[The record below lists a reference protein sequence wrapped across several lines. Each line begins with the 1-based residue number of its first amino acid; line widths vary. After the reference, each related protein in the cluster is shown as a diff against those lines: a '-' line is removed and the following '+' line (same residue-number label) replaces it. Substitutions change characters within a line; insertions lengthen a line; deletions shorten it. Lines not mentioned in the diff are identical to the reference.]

1 MKDKK
6 NAPRP
11 TSQPDEVAEAGRES
25 FPASDPPSNTGSV
38 GPEAPPFDTEEVFDQ
53 EEVFHEEKVPE
64 SDKNVV
70 DPREEDPESMEFPES
85 DEEDFEEDEILD
97 PEEEGFASD
106 REMSDDQ
113 EDPAGAGRLRM
124 SLGDESDYG
133 SEGAAL
139 NPSIEQDE
147 APFDVPEPAEEADS

>member
-1 MKDKK
+1 MKDQK

-53 EEVFHEEKVPE
+53 EEVFHEEPAEKVPE

-70 DPREEDPESMEFPES
+70 DPKEEAPESMEFPES

-97 PEEEGFASD
+97 PEEEGFASSH
-106 REMSDDQ
+106 RENSD
-113 EDPAGAGRLRM
+113 GAGRVRM
-124 SLGDESDYG
+124 SLGDESEYG
-133 SEGAAL
+133 SEDVAL
-139 NPSIEQDE
+139 DSSIEHDE
-147 APFDVPEPAEEADS
+147 EPLDVPEPAEEADS